1 MDGIMDLT
9 DFAHGRIAADLMNL
23 STADNV
29 WRAIAK
35 HGATYTDQTGNVIE
49 VVTIGTKKAVRRDE
63 LTGFAA
69 WYETAVRYPARRP
82 QGTTI
87 TINPRRVSNQELK
100 RRRLGVLI
108 RQWKIAQEAGD

>member
-1 MDGIMDLT
+1 MNLT
-9 DFAHGRIAADLMNL
+9 DFAHGRAAADLMNL
-23 STADNV
+23 FRADAV

-35 HGATYTDQTGNVIE
+35 HGAAYTDQTGNEIA

-63 LTGFAA
+63 LTSFAA
-69 WYETAVRYPARRP
+69 WYQTAVRYPARRP

-87 TINPRRVSNQELK
+87 TINPRKVSERELA

-108 RQWKIAQEAGD
+108 RKIQIAREAGD